1 MLVSPVVALVED
13 SLVAALVEVQ
23 TMQPTS
29 RSLYK
34 QLSQR
39 DQLEDNAVNLLE
51 SVWTTVSTRQLIL
64 RSLTRLLSWSTWI
77 LENVGVSQLL
87 EYFASGPYRI
97 RISPSLILDSDVCL
111 CWSLVCDCLNL
122 QAVLI
127 AKTAWLVQKALALF
141 NVTLAKII
149 QFSLCKA
156 QFGPTRLC
164 KTACNKNNINLVTK
178 HFKLDFI
185 IPTHFVSIF
194 SFNYLIHSFW

>member
-1 MLVSPVVALVED
+1 MNNCLNETAYSRESNPPHILLI
-13 SLVAALVEVQ
+13 SLNTWECRCFV
-23 TMQPTS
+23 TS
-29 RSLYK
+29 R
-34 QLSQR
+34 
-39 DQLEDNAVNLLE
+39 
-51 SVWTTVSTRQLIL
+51 
-64 RSLTRLLSWSTWI
+64 I
-77 LENVGVSQLL
+77 LENVGVSWLL

-185 IPTHFVSIF
+185 IHTHFVSLF
-194 SFNYLIHSFW
+194 SFNYSIHSFW